1 MFHID
6 ERRKYQRIEKPYIVR
21 FRVKP
26 DEKQSMATSNWDL
39 VSVKNMSA
47 GGALFRY
54 PEDLGA
60 NSNLEFK
67 IGISQSTPAINC
79 VAKIIR
85 VERPQP
91 HSMFH
96 IVTEFTEIEEQERKM
111 IDSVIG
117 EALV

>member
-1 MFHID
+1 MFYVD

-26 DEKQSMATSNWDL
+26 DENQRMTTSNWDL
-39 VSVKNMSA
+39 VAVKNMSA

-60 NSNLEFK
+60 NSNLELK
-67 IGISQSTPAINC
+67 IGISQTTPVINC
-79 VAKIIR
+79 DAKIIR
-85 VERPQP
+85 VDRPQP
-91 HSMFH
+91 HSMFR

-111 IDSVIG
+111 IDATIV
-117 EALV
+117 EDMV

>member
-26 DEKQSMATSNWDL
+26 DENQKVTTSNWDL
-39 VSVKNMSA
+39 VAVKNMSA

-60 NSNLEFK
+60 NSNLELK
-67 IGISQSTPAINC
+67 IGISQTTPVVNC

-85 VERPQP
+85 IERPQP
-91 HSMFH
+91 NSMFR
-96 IVTEFTEIEEQERKM
+96 IVAEFTEIEEQERKM
-111 IDSVIG
+111 IDATIE
-117 EALV
+117 EAMV